1 MGVLICSIRTVL
13 VLYAL
18 WRSVG
23 DAVGKWRSTEL
34 GWYSVSYPGQCRLC
48 ALPPAPG
55 CPKMLLG
62 WGLRTTEVEQ
72 LGWVACYW
80 DGEVVHLVT
89 ALAHKVQLDQR
100 NSHGVATEFVAG
112 IRALCLPSLALPR
125 ANPVRTVRGSG
136 MS

>member
-1 MGVLICSIRTVL
+1 MQYSYRTRTVCI
-13 VLYAL
+13 VEERGGRG
-18 WRSVG
+18 WKVEEHGVGMVFSVISRPMPFVRTTTG
-23 DAVGKWRSTEL
+23 SGLPEDVAGL
-34 GWYSVSYPGQCRLC
+34 GASDD
-48 ALPPAPG
+48 
-55 CPKMLLG
+55 
-62 WGLRTTEVEQ
+62 TEVEQ